1 MLQAGNQLFDLFG
14 RLLRAL
20 GQAAHFVG
28 NHGKATACL
37 AGACRL
43 DRRVERQQVGL
54 FGHRLD
60 HVHHAT
66 NLLAFLLQQVHRLGR
81 AVHVF
86 GQAFDLANRFAYH
99 AVAGPSFV
107 ICTGGC
113 M

>member
-1 MLQAGNQLFDLFG
+1 MLQAGNQLFDFFG

-37 AGACRL
+37 AGTRCL
-43 DRRVERQQVGL
+43 DRCVERQQVGL

-66 NLLAFLLQQVHRLGR
+66 NFLAFLLQQVHGLGGT
-81 AVHVF
+81 VHVF
-86 GQAFDLANRFAYH
+86 GQAFDLANRFAHH
-99 AVAGPSFV
+99 AVAGTGFV
-107 ICTGGC
+107 IGTCSC